1 VPYIRI
7 FFKKKKGKEGFASIC
22 VCVCVGW
29 MILFHY
35 NNNNNNNKKYV
46 KKEKKKKKKK
56 ERRVIYTRD
65 YGQGGKY
72 VRIRKK
78 IRSVS

>member
-1 VPYIRI
+1 MSKNKNKTNL
-7 FFKKKKGKEGFASIC
+7 KKK
-22 VCVCVGW
+22 
-29 MILFHY
+29 
-35 NNNNNNNKKYV
+35 
-46 KKEKKKKKKK
+46 KKKKKKK